1 MQKFGFNVLCWNV
14 DIYSVHTMDKNH
26 LGSSGGYKDELKS
39 GMENAAQLTLLW
51 GNKQDSKSLRTEQG
65 AGTVV

>member
-1 MQKFGFNVLCWNV
+1 
-14 DIYSVHTMDKNH
+14 MDKNH